1 MDVGVTSPGFGGGST
16 LEGASVVGP
25 ASLGD
30 AARTDRLSV
39 CPADRRGILGKAV
52 DALARTSG
60 VRDNE
65 EGTIGGRSRI
75 GGFGSVDDAGEPE
88 VDSMICTG
96 DKAGFAPSGAAG
108 LTGTGTEEA
117 RIAGRGE
124 LGAEGRGHSS
134 GSRGSTCTTEAA
146 PGIGV

>member
-1 MDVGVTSPGFGGGST
+1 MGVDGPGFGRGST
-16 LEGASVVGP
+16 MEGASVVGP

-30 AARTDRLSV
+30 ASRTDRLSV

-65 EGTIGGRSRI
+65 EGTTDGRGRT
-75 GGFGSVDDAGEPE
+75 GRFGSVDDAGVPE

-96 DKAGFAPSGAAG
+96 DMTGFAPSGTAR
-108 LTGTGTEEA
+108 LTGVGIGEA

-134 GSRGSTCTTEAA
+134 GSRGSTCTTGAA
-146 PGIGV
+146 SGIGV